1 MSVGHRLR
9 PPCSNPDELINEPRG
24 GNLRAVAIQGVK
36 GAKEAVWATAPI
48 HKQLNRLNAPDAG
61 DSNDIRP
68 DVEVPEDLGKLIR
81 RDADLVRLMGWEAL
95 VRQRQGRGDMTDMR
109 SFQHP
114 A

>member
-1 MSVGHRLR
+1 M
-9 PPCSNPDELINEPRG
+9 
-24 GNLRAVAIQGVK
+24 
-36 GAKEAVWATAPI
+36 AKEAVRATAPI
-48 HKQLNRLNAPDAG
+48 HEQLNRLNAPDAG

-114 A
+114 AKRLLRLYGRRGVPFKLKNKA